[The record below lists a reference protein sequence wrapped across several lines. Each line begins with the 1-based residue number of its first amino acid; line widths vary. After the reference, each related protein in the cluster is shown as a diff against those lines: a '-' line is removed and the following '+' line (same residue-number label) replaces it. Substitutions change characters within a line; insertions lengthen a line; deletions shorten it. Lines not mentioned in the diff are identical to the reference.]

1 MAEIELTIPTVQYG
15 NVKIRATPEE
25 LGLKG
30 LDPYTTGMMAGTW
43 LVLAT
48 MGFEESKKLDLDPHA
63 EFKAEVTGQ
72 YQESPEEPHP
82 ITEVSPEEAEEIIK
96 TLGATT
102 VEPWTKTQPQ
112 AKKAWEDFDL

>member
-72 YQESPEEPHP
+72 YQESSEDPEALIER
-82 ITEVSPEEAEEIIK
+82 V
-96 TLGATT
+96 LGPTTT